1 MYFRVPSD
9 WTVYSEK
16 QIIDSLP
23 KPPSA
28 ASIPAIEAVNFE
40 QIFAAP
46 GAPTKVMSIGFQ
58 NASPVGTVTAGL
70 LTASQRDSF
79 SLASLRALVLGVDP
93 MNTLSGAGGTSTAG
107 DKVVNYQEFV
117 KPSGYRGSTMTVQV
131 QSGGHPFEFTQ
142 SAVVDPGT
150 NWVYFIAVGCSD
162 ACFKSNASNIDQI
175 VSSWNVKAVTK

>member
-1 MYFRVPSD
+1 MYFRVPSN
-9 WTVYSEK
+9 WTVFSEK

-46 GAPTKVMSIGFQ
+46 GAPSKVTSIGFQ
-58 NASPVGTVTAGL
+58 NATPVGTVTAGL
-70 LTASQRDSF
+70 LSASERDSF
-79 SLASLRALVLGVDP
+79 SLASLRSLVLGVDP
-93 MNTLSGAGGTSTAG
+93 MNTLSGSGGASTSG
-107 DKVVNYQEFV
+107 DTVVNYQEFV
-117 KPSGYRGSTMTVQV
+117 KPGGYRGSTMTVQV
-131 QSGGHPFEFTQ
+131 KSGGHPFEFTQ

-150 NWVYFIAVGCSD
+150 NWVYFIAVGCAD
-162 ACFKSNASNIDQI
+162 ACFKSNAASIAQV